1 MHVQGERMRN
11 LSVKA
16 DIVDAINHIHA
27 AHDLCFELRD
37 HFYSDESLDIAM
49 EGLEQA
55 MYQLRKLQR

>member
-1 MHVQGERMRN
+1 MHVQGEQVRN

-27 AHDLCFELRD
+27 AHDLCFDLRD

-55 MYQLRKLQR
+55 LYRLRKLQR